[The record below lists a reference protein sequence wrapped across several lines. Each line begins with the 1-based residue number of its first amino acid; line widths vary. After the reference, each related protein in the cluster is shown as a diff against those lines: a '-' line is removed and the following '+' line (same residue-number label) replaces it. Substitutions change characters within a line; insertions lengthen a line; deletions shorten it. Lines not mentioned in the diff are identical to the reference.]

1 VLLGRRGPTPGL
13 AVAGDH
19 AAREDIEDRIVFDC
33 AHEVGRLNNLVSGI
47 QSPGCPRVRQSY
59 LQD

>member
-1 VLLGRRGPTPGL
+1 MLLGRRGPAPGL
-13 AVAGDH
+13 AVAGNH
-19 AAREDIEDRIVFDC
+19 AAREDVEDRVVFDR
-33 AHEVGRLNNLVSGI
+33 AHEVSRLYDFVSGI